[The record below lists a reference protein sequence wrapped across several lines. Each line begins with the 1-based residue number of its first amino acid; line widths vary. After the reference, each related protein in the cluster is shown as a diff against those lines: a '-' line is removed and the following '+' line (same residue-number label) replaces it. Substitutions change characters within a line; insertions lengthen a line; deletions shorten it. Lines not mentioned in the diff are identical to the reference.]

1 MEPGKFGA
9 LLRFEGKE
17 ENRFRNS
24 HPKI

>member
-9 LLRFEGKE
+9 LFIFQGKE

-24 HPKI
+24 NPKI

>member
-24 HPKI
+24 NPKI